1 MFSEGKD
8 ILVLLGP
15 TASGKSKL
23 ALKLAEKYKARIISA
38 DAYQI
43 YKGLDIGTAKV
54 SLKDRDKIPHYLI
67 DIKEPTENYS
77 IAAFQKQCLEKISL
91 CRKDQRPIIICGGST
106 LYIHAFLYNYALNEV
121 ERNNE
126 NHQRILEKFPNK
138 ESQWLKLKELNPLNA
153 EKIHQN
159 NAKRLLRALEKE
171 IYKKKEQ
178 TTVDHNVLRKDC
190 ILWGID
196 IKRELLYEKINERVD
211 KMFAQGLIE
220 EVIQLRRQGVTKN
233 MQSMQ
238 AIGYKEVFAFFENKI
253 NKVELKDL
261 IKKNTRHFAKRQF
274 TWFKKFEGIEW
285 VNQDWVNN
293 FK

>member
-1 MFSEGKD
+1 MFSKGKD

-23 ALKLAEKYKARIISA
+23 ALKVAEKYKARIISA

-54 SLKDRDKIPHYLI
+54 SQKDREKIQHYLI

-77 IAAFQKQCLEKISL
+77 IAAFKKQCLEKVRQ
-91 CRKDQRPIIICGGST
+91 CRKDHCPIIICGGST
-106 LYIHAFLYNYALNEV
+106 LYILAFLYNYALNEV
-121 ERNNE
+121 ERNND
-126 NHQRILEKFPNK
+126 NHQKILERFPNK
-138 ESQWLKLKELNPLNA
+138 EAQWLKLKELNPLSA

-171 IYKKKEQ
+171 IYKKKDQ

-211 KMFAQGLIE
+211 KMLAQGLIE
-220 EVIQLRRQGVTKN
+220 EVMQLRRQGVTEN

-253 NKVELKDL
+253 NEVE
-261 IKKNTRHFAKRQF
+261 
-274 TWFKKFEGIEW
+274 
-285 VNQDWVNN
+285 
-293 FK
+293 